1 MLHKNPDSLSCREV
15 TYWERL
21 RNWAGKNAVLMAHGI
36 GHRLGQ
42 SSAKRPKCVKSARS
56 HEEELGRPKTMM
68 KGKIE
73 TL

>member
-1 MLHKNPDSLSCREV
+1 
-15 TYWERL
+15 
-21 RNWAGKNAVLMAHGI
+21 MAHGI

-42 SSAKRPKCVKSARS
+42 SVECKTAEVRKERS
-56 HEEELGRPKTMM
+56 HEELGRPKTMM

>member
-1 MLHKNPDSLSCREV
+1 MFHVNPDSLSCREV
-15 TYWERL
+15 TNWERL
-21 RNWAGKNAVLMAHGI
+21 RNWGWKNAVLMAHGI

-42 SSAKRPKCVKSARS
+42 SVECKTAEVRKERS
-56 HEEELGRPKTMM
+56 HEELGRPKTMM

>member
-1 MLHKNPDSLSCREV
+1 
-15 TYWERL
+15 
-21 RNWAGKNAVLMAHGI
+21 MAHGI

-42 SSAKRPKCVKSARS
+42 SVECKTAGVRKERS

>member
-1 MLHKNPDSLSCREV
+1 MLHANSVSLASLV
-15 TYWERL
+15 ISSVKL
-21 RNWAGKNAVLMAHGI
+21 ARNWAWKNAVLMAHGI

-42 SSAKRPKCVKSARS
+42 SSECKTAEVRKERS
-56 HEEELGRPKTMM
+56 HEELGCPKTMM

>member
-1 MLHKNPDSLSCREV
+1 MPYDDSEFLTSLLISFV
-15 TYWERL
+15 KFA
-21 RNWAGKNAVLMAHGI
+21 RNWSRKNAVLMAHGI

-42 SSAKRPKCVKSARS
+42 SVECKTAEVRKERS
-56 HEEELGRPKTMM
+56 HEELGRPKTMM